1 MIYKADA
8 VSLYYEVEGVG
19 KPPFLLLHGTTG
31 RSDSFATFTPLLAA
45 QHQVYL
51 PDLRGHGRSGHVA
64 GGYRVLDFAADIE
77 QFIREVVGEPCFV
90 LGHSLG
96 GLVAL
101 ALGSMA
107 PRWING
113 LVIEDAPLWLRRTT
127 VQAGSQRAY
136 DNFKGQY
143 ELLLESQDE
152 ATLAELLPQR
162 LPAAT
167 AREDPTLAGRL
178 AQLDPDVLRMS
189 FDSSLMDGFDIDA
202 AAAKVR
208 CPTLLVQADPT
219 AGGSLTDADAAAVL
233 ALLAQGSHQF
243 VAGAGH
249 NIHQERPAALF
260 AIIGHWAAN
269 LTG

>member
-1 MIYKADA
+1 MICEVNG
-8 VSLYYEVEGVG
+8 VSLYYEVQGKG
-19 KPPFLLLHGTTG
+19 KPPFVLLHGTTG
-31 RSDSFATFTPLLAA
+31 RSDSFTTFTPLFAT
-45 QHQVYL
+45 QHQVFV
-51 PDLRGHGRSGHVA
+51 PDLRGHGRSGHVP
-64 GGYRVLDFAADIE
+64 GGYRVLDFAADME

-107 PRWING
+107 PRWISG

-152 ATLAELLPQR
+152 GTLAELLPQR
-162 LPAAT
+162 VPGAA
-167 AREDPTLAGRL
+167 AREDATLASRL

-189 FDSSLMDGFDIDA
+189 YDSSLMDSFDIDA
-202 AAAKVR
+202 AAAQIQ
-208 CPTLLVQADPT
+208 CPTLLVQADP
-219 AGGSLTDADAAAVL
+219 ASGGSLADEDAAAVL
-233 ALLAQGSHQF
+233 ALLARGSHQF

-249 NIHQERPAALF
+249 NIHQERPAALI
-260 AIIGHWAAN
+260 AIIGHWTAN
-269 LTG
+269 PSG